1 MRIISGK
8 FGSRPIQ
15 AVEGIQ
21 TRPTTD
27 KVKEAIFSR
36 IGPYFEGGKML
47 DLYAGSGAMSLEAI
61 SRGMSHSVMV
71 DKDIKAI
78 RTIDMNIK
86 SLDVKNQCTV
96 LKMDAFAVLRNLASQ
111 KEQFDLVFLDPPYAQ
126 QRIEEILT
134 FLCVNDMLQG
144 SANVIAETAKEDA
157 LPEQI
162 DALVKVKEA
171 IYGMSKITYYKRRIE
186 HD

>member
-15 AVEGIQ
+15 AVEGMQ

-47 DLYAGSGAMSLEAI
+47 DLYAGSGSMSLEAI
-61 SRGMSHSVMV
+61 SRGMSHSVLV

-78 RTIDMNIK
+78 RTIEANIK
-86 SLDVKNQCTV
+86 ALDVKSQCTV
-96 LKMDAFAVLRNLASQ
+96 LKMDAFAVLRQLASQ
-111 KEQFDLVFLDPPYAQ
+111 KERFDLVFLDPPYAK

-134 FLCVNDMLQG
+134 FLCENELLQE
-144 SANVIAETAKEDA
+144 SADVIAETAKEEN
-157 LPEQI
+157 LPEQT
-162 DALVKVKEA
+162 DQLVKVKEA
-171 IYGMSKITYYKRRIE
+171 VYGMSKITYYKRRTE